1 MLATYFVDTS
11 IDIDTGICAPDNA
24 AGNIDCSIRPAI
36 LAVEDSP
43 GPDAVRIPDGTYL
56 IDAISF
62 GSFDV
67 SGGGDLSIVGNGL
80 EPIAVVIHGVGSAR
94 VLDIIGALP
103 VSIQGMTI
111 QNEVARDGSGGG
123 GINAALD
130 VDLFVNNVI
139 LQDNLAD
146 RHTFFNSP
154 TDGGATQASVNVT
167 LSNSQMFDNVA
178 TDNGGAIH
186 FVPLDGN
193 GRTLDISNTTIS
205 GNSAGDSS
213 VDGGVGGGVF
223 VDGSDATAVFD
234 TVLISNKEAGDSG
247 GGVYSFESGLSVTD
261 STFTGNMALGSDS
274 GGGGLDVL
282 GAGLVSPAFC
292 VIGGLL
298 NSNTAI
304 QGAGGFESVDN
315 AGSIDGTT
323 FTLNQVVGTGTTFR
337 EGDGGIAVISTCPV
351 S

>member
-36 LAVEDSP
+36 LAAEDSP

-80 EPIAVVIHGVGSAR
+80 DPIAVVIYGVGSAR
-94 VLDIIGALP
+94 VLDIFGALP

-146 RHTFFNSP
+146 RDTFFNSP

-213 VDGGVGGGVF
+213 VDGGWW
-223 VDGSDATAVFD
+223 
-234 TVLISNKEAGDSG
+234 
-247 GGVYSFESGLSVTD
+247 
-261 STFTGNMALGSDS
+261 M
-274 GGGGLDVL
+274 
-282 GAGLVSPAFC
+282 VS
-292 VIGGLL
+292 LL
-298 NSNTAI
+298 MVAMRRR
-304 QGAGGFESVDN
+304 F
-315 AGSIDGTT
+315 SIP
-323 FTLNQVVGTGTTFR
+323 F
-337 EGDGGIAVISTCPV
+337 
-351 S
+351 